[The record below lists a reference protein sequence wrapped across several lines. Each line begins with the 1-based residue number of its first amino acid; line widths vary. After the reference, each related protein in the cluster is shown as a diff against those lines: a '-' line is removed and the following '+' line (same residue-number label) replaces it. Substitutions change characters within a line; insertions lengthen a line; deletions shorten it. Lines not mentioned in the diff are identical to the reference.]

1 MVTHKSASLLLLLLA
16 ILNVATAVYIPPGP
30 KYECP
35 AKENQIFPCKCDRG
49 SDIGLYVTCDG
60 GNLASLSIAFQNL
73 ANLNGSK
80 IEEVVM
86 KNSKFEHLYGSLFF
100 RSNARIMKIHNVPIK
115 TIRNHAFWGINNTL
129 EELRIVN
136 SSLIE
141 FPREAFKAL
150 GNLKI
155 LELDHHSINA
165 LNNNEFDD
173 SQLPAKLEKMYIT
186 NGNVSELGANTF
198 QHLKK
203 LKIIDL
209 HGNKISALKKNQFRG
224 LRDVEVLDVS
234 FNEISKLDSSHIA
247 DLTKLT
253 FCNASHNKLS
263 ELARGAFTRNA
274 VLKVVNLAFNSIKRL
289 DANSLRGMRF
299 LR

>member
-1 MVTHKSASLLLLLLA
+1 MLA
-16 ILNVATAVYIPPGP
+16 INIVSSIYIPPGP

-35 AKENQIFPCKCDRG
+35 AKDSQIFPCKCDRG
-49 SDIGLYVTCDG
+49 SDIGLFVICDG

-80 IEEVVM
+80 IEEVIV
-86 KNSKFEHLYGSLFF
+86 KNSHFGNLYGTLFH
-100 RSNARIMKIHNVPIK
+100 RSNARILKIHNIPIK
-115 TIRNHAFWGINNTL
+115 TIKDHVFWGINDTL
-129 EELRIVN
+129 EELRIIN
-136 SSLIE
+136 SSLTE
-141 FPREAFKAL
+141 FPREAFRLL

-155 LELDHHSINA
+155 LELNSHSINA
-165 LNNNEFDD
+165 LNTNEFDD
-173 SQLPAKLEKMYIT
+173 SQLPVKLEKMYIT
-186 NGNVSELGANTF
+186 NGNISELGGNAF

-209 HGNKISALKKNQFRG
+209 HGNRISVLKKNQFRG
-224 LRDVEVLDVS
+224 LRDVEVLDLS
-234 FNEISKLDSSHIA
+234 FNEIAKIDSTHIA

-253 FCNASHNKLS
+253 FCNASNNRLTELS
-263 ELARGAFTRNA
+263 RGAFTRNA
-274 VLKVVNLAFNSIKRL
+274 VLKVVNLSFNGIKKL